1 MSCLS
6 AILQQGRDYH
16 TYHNNTPS
24 VVPDG
29 KRATRFV
36 FASQGFCETSSV
48 YALKVLGCSLASKSQ
63 GVFSGLYIETNCK
76 NLAALL
82 IL

>member
-24 VVPDG
+24 VVPAG
-29 KRATRFV
+29 ERATRFL
-36 FASQGFCETSSV
+36 FASQRFCETSSV

-63 GVFSGLYIETNCK
+63 GVFSGLFIETSCK
-76 NLAALL
+76 NSAASLVL
-82 IL
+82 